1 MRAQGREQGP
11 VTGSSAAPPIQSA
24 LPRRM
29 RCEALTPNPGESMH
43 RFKLGS
49 TGRRRTI
56 AALSTLALI
65 SVGAAVAV
73 KKAAASDH
81 QDNPLVELN
90 PSLDMTDVYAFPGS
104 APGRVALVLNS
115 WAFLTPAQTPSTSFD
130 PNLLYQ
136 FKVDN
141 TGDAKEDLV
150 IQVTF
155 SGTGANQVVTVRGP
169 VAPSVLGAMQNTVS
183 SAVPTVSGAINTV
196 LGTSTGM
203 QVFAGAREEP
213 FFIDLEQFFRIIPDR
228 KPSTGP
234 LGALPDTAT
243 AGSFRSAAT
252 AVDFTKGFNVL
263 SIVVELPVSQLT
275 AGGTAK

>member
-1 MRAQGREQGP
+1 MQRFNFGWKGRKRA
-11 VTGSSAAPPIQSA
+11 
-24 LPRRM
+24 
-29 RCEALTPNPGESMH
+29 
-43 RFKLGS
+43 
-49 TGRRRTI
+49 
-56 AALSTLALI
+56 LALL
-65 SVGAAVAV
+65 VAAVAIIAGDV
-73 KKAAASDH
+73 VLARRAAASDH

-104 APGRVALVLNS
+104 APGRIALVLNS
-115 WAFLTPAQTPSTSFD
+115 WAFLTPGQTPSTSFD

-136 FKVDN
+136 FKIDN
-141 TGDAKEDLV
+141 SGDAKEDLV

-169 VAPSVLGAMQNTVS
+169 VAPPVLGPMGNTIS
-183 SAVPTVSGAINTV
+183 TAAPTVTGAVNTV
-196 LGTSTGM
+196 LGTASGM

-228 KPSTGP
+228 KPSTGT

-243 AGSFRSAAT
+243 AGSFRTAAN

-263 SIVVELPVSQLT
+263 SIVVELPASMLT
-275 AGGTAK
+275 AGGNAKLGVWGTISR